1 MLYPNPESN
10 CFILHIPH
18 DSRNVCLRPPGRNLG
33 TFPVHF
39 TQYGKARKLKRNF
52 FFLILK
58 IDHFQQFVHFF
69 YSANSFGKS
78 FFFRLFLLLVARR
91 DWSAVRVWSAA
102 AAAVVVS
109 KGKQASIPL
118 VLCGLFF
125 VSPLFF
131 FFFFF
136 VLRQYYCCSSSKVL
150 RTDSCKTDL
159 YRLRRSFVEGE
170 FFFRKIS
177 RLLFASFDPFQ
188 SARCVGLA
196 HFRPRV

>member
-125 VSPLFF
+125 V
-131 FFFFF
+131 
-136 VLRQYYCCSSSKVL
+136 LRQYYCCSSSKVL

>member
-136 VLRQYYCCSSSKVL
+136 
-150 RTDSCKTDL
+150 
-159 YRLRRSFVEGE
+159 
-170 FFFRKIS
+170 FFLS
-177 RLLFASFDPFQ
+177 FASTTAVPP
-188 SARCVGLA
+188 
-196 HFRPRV
+196 PRFSELTAAKQIYID